1 MPWRKPFDPNFSPS
15 ERGQRA
21 YEIWVSEVMLQ
32 QTQVAT
38 VIPYW
43 RRWLEKWPTI
53 ADLARADV
61 EEVNGM
67 WKGLG
72 YYRRARS
79 LLAGAK
85 RIMEDGEKYQGEP
98 PRGQVRS
105 EALALSV
112 LPKGRLPDDPVRLEK
127 EVEGIGRY
135 TAGAICSMAYGV
147 KTPIVS
153 DISGLV
159 LGLALADGDVRRST
173 EISTACYAACWRST
187 RLPLRQRFSNTFGHP
202 QRRS

>member
-1 MPWRKPFDPNFSPS
+1 MILFFRFAVTSELRAMPWRKPFDPSLTPT

-43 RRWLEKWPTI
+43 RRWLERWPTL

-85 RIMEDGEKYQGEP
+85 RVMADEKRY
-98 PRGQVRS
+98 RGMSR
-105 EALALSV
+105 AH
-112 LPKGRLPDDPVRLEK
+112 
-127 EVEGIGRY
+127 
-135 TAGAICSMAYGV
+135 
-147 KTPIVS
+147 
-153 DISGLV
+153 
-159 LGLALADGDVRRST
+159 
-173 EISTACYAACWRST
+173 W
-187 RLPLRQRFSNTFGHP
+187 
-202 QRRS
+202 